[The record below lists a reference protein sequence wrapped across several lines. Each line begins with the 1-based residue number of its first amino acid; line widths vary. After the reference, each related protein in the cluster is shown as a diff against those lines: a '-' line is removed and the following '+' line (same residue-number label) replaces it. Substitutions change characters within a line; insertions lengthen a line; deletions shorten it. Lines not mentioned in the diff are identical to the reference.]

1 MPSRTS
7 KKLPF
12 APATTSRKNP
22 PSKPLEKI
30 LERAENVRQD
40 AGGYLVSCPN
50 PDHGQSRGDREPS
63 VRVSEGNDG
72 RVLVHCFA
80 GCEKKSVVAGWGLAM
95 SDLFEKNSGRRFNMS
110 NSNPRQ
116 ERSRSKP
123 SATWEIKDTSGKVQA
138 HHVRFDT
145 PEGKEVLWR
154 LPGARKWGLAGRKL
168 ATLPLYGSERIKEW
182 SEESLIVVCEGEK
195 ATDALLD
202 AGILAVGTV
211 TGASSAPGS
220 DALKVLKERRVVL
233 WPDNDRPGAKHM
245 ERVALDLQSIAS
257 EVRIFDWSK
266 APEKGDAEDHPAL
279 AGGGSKEAF
288 ELVEALNDT
297 PLWKPGM
304 DFSQRVENIG
314 TLLSEVDPERVEWLW
329 ESRIPY
335 GKITIVEGN
344 PGLGKSTLMTDIA
357 ARVSRGKAWPDGSK
371 CKAGGVVLLSAED
384 GLADTIRPRFDAAG
398 GDPTKAVTIS
408 TVPDAEGN
416 ERQIA
421 IPDDLSIIEQVI
433 ERVQA
438 RLVVID
444 PLMAFLA
451 ENVNSHRDQD
461 VRRALA
467 PLARLAERTSAAI
480 VVVRHLNKATGGSA
494 IYRGGGSIGII
505 GAARSGLLI
514 AEHPEDDTKRVMA
527 SVKNN
532 LAAPAS
538 SLVFSLASTE
548 NGAARVA
555 WSGQTILDANSLL
568 SAPVDQEE
576 KSALSE
582 AEDFLLDIL
591 QDGSVT
597 AKDAEKEAK
606 EAGIEPRTLKRAKQ
620 KLKVASER
628 EGTSGQRGGGRWVW
642 RLPESVK
649 GAKEKTGPLNSDV
662 DRTDS
667 SDTPYISRIPSTELR
682 GPGVDGSFNKN
693 GDGSLNNGHR
703 ETEREELTL

>member
-63 VRVSEGNDG
+63 VSVSEGNDG

-110 NSNPRQ
+110 NSNHKQ
-116 ERSRSKP
+116 ERSRGKP
-123 SATWEIKDTSGKVQA
+123 SATWEIRDVSGKAQA
-138 HHVRFDT
+138 HHIRFDN
-145 PEGKEVLWR
+145 PNGKEFLWK
-154 LPGARKWGLAGRKL
+154 LPGASGWGLAGRKL

-245 ERVALDLQSIAS
+245 ERVALALQSIAS
-257 EVRIFDWSK
+257 EVRVFDWSK
-266 APEKGDAEDHPAL
+266 APEKGDAADHPAL

-314 TLLSEVDPERVEWLW
+314 TLLSEVEPERVEWLW

-335 GKITIVEGN
+335 GKITVIDGN
-344 PGLGKSTLMTDIA
+344 PGLGKSTVTTDLA
-357 ARVSRGKAWPDGSK
+357 ARVSVGKSWPDGAECEASS
-371 CKAGGVVLLSAED
+371 VVIMSAED

-444 PLMAFLA
+444 PLMAFLPSH
-451 ENVNSHRDQD
+451 VNSHRDQD

-467 PLARLAERTSAAI
+467 PLARLGEKTGAAI
-480 VVVRHLNKATGGSA
+480 IVVRHLNKATGGSA

-514 AEHPEDDTKRVMA
+514 AEHPEDDTRRVMA
-527 SVKNN
+527 SIKNN
-532 LAAPAS
+532 LAAPAP
-538 SLVFSLASTE
+538 SLVFSLSSAE

-555 WSGQTILDANSLL
+555 WSGQTVLDANALL
-568 SAPVDQEE
+568 DAPVDQEE
-576 KSALSE
+576 KSSLSE
-582 AEDFLLDIL
+582 AQDFLLDIL
-591 QDGSVT
+591 QDGPMP
-597 AKDAEKEAK
+597 AKDVEIEARG
-606 EAGIEPRTLKRAKQ
+606 AGIESRTLKRAKQ
-620 KLKVASER
+620 KLKIKSGR
-628 EGTSGQRGGGRWVW
+628 EGTTGQRGGGRWVW
-642 RLPESVK
+642 ILPEHIK
-649 GAKEKTGPLNSDV
+649 GTKEATGPLNSRV
-662 DRTDS
+662 DHTDGTNTAYLS
-667 SDTPYISRIPSTELR
+667 QKSATGSRRPSGEDPLDDSGV
-682 GPGVDGSFNKN
+682 GP
-693 GDGSLNNGHR
+693 LNNGDHKDRR
-703 ETEREELTL
+703 ERFAL